1 MSNQEFDLVI
11 IGSGP
16 GGYVAAVRAAQLN
29 MKLAV
34 VERDRLGGICLNWG
48 CIPTKALLKSAD
60 VYSTIQNAS
69 SFGIQVDNATFD
81 FGAII
86 KRSRQIADRMA
97 KGVQYLFKQN
107 DVTHFYGNGRL
118 VDKNKVAVVDESG
131 DISHELTAKHIIIA
145 TGARPRSIPGV
156 KIDGK
161 KVISSKEAM
170 SLEKIPESMIVIGA
184 GAIGVEFAYFYHIF
198 GCQVT
203 IVEMLPNLLPIEDK
217 EITDV
222 LLRSF
227 KKYKM
232 KIHTNSLVKSVATE
246 SDRVRVT
253 IESAGET
260 TELEAEVA
268 LMAIGVQGNYEGLG
282 LEDLGIAAERG
293 YIKVDQF
300 FQTNIESIY
309 AIGDIIGPPWLAH
322 VASAEGIN
330 CVEKI
335 AGLQVHPIDYNSIP
349 GCTYCHPQVAS
360 IGLTEEKARGQG
372 FDLKIGR
379 FPFVASGKSIALGER
394 DGLVK
399 LIFDAKTDK
408 LLGAHIIHAE
418 ATELI
423 GELAVVKSN
432 GVKAH
437 ELIKTVH
444 AHPTLSEAIM
454 EAAAAAYGEAIHV

>member
-1 MSNQEFDLVI
+1 MANYEYDLVI

-16 GGYVAAVRAAQLN
+16 GGYVAAVRASQLG
-29 MKLAV
+29 MKVAV
-34 VERDRLGGICLNWG
+34 VERDRLGGVCLNWG
-48 CIPTKALLKSAD
+48 CIPTKALLKSAE
-60 VYSTIQNAS
+60 VYSSIQRANL
-69 SFGIQVDNATFD
+69 FGIQLDNPTFD
-81 FGAII
+81 FTAVI
-86 KRSRQIADRMA
+86 KRSRQIADRMT

-107 DVTHFYGNGRL
+107 NVTHFAGVGRL
-118 VDKNKVAVVDESG
+118 IDNKKVVVFDQSGNKSDEL
-131 DISHELTAKHIIIA
+131 IARHIIIA

-156 KIDGK
+156 EIDGNRI
-161 KVISSKEAM
+161 ISSKEAM
-170 SLEKIPESMIVIGA
+170 SLEKLPESMIVIGA
-184 GAIGVEFAYFYHIF
+184 GAIGIEFAYFYHVF

-203 IVEMLPNLLPIEDK
+203 ILEMMPNLLPIEDK

-227 KKYKM
+227 KKYRT
-232 KIHTNSLVKSVATE
+232 KIHTNSLVREVLPKNDGIKV
-246 SDRVRVT
+246 V
-253 IESAGET
+253 IESEGEK

-268 LMAIGVQGNYEGLG
+268 LMAIGVQGNYENLG
-282 LEDLGIAAERG
+282 LEDLSIVVEKG
-293 YIKVDQF
+293 YISVNES
-300 FQTNIESIY
+300 FQTNVENIY

-330 CVEKI
+330 CVERI
-335 AGLQVHPIDYNSIP
+335 AGLNVKPIDYTNIP

-360 IGLTEEKARGQG
+360 IGLTEEKAREQG
-372 FDLKIGR
+372 FDLKIGK
-379 FPFVASGKSIALGER
+379 FPFVASGKSLALGER

-423 GELAVVKSN
+423 GELAVIKST
-432 GVKAH
+432 GVTAH
-437 ELIKTVH
+437 NLIKTIH